1 MKMNFLIKSATGPKS
16 ERDPHAQCTLGLP
29 RPGHNAEQA
38 ESTRPTASEADP
50 RGVTTA
56 RARRASPRTAQSAW
70 LGAICAG

>member
-1 MKMNFLIKSATGPKS
+1 MKMNFLIKPATGPKS

-29 RPGHNAEQA
+29 RPGHNVEQA

-56 RARRASPRTAQSAW
+56 HVRRASPRTAQSAW
-70 LGAICAG
+70 LGVVRAG